1 MFLIKDIKLQNFRS
15 HSFTELKTN
24 HPIICIIGPNGSGKT
39 NILEAIS
46 LITDKKGIRG
56 TLIEDCIKKDSKDK
70 TIISTTVSY
79 EKKDYK
85 IDIIF
90 ELKEDKVK
98 KYLNID
104 NNKLSLI
111 EVFKNINFIW
121 LTPQMDKIMYE
132 GESIKRKFLDK
143 IISNYN
149 LDYKKNLSNFK
160 KLSEERVQLLK
171 ENLDLQ
177 WLSILEKKMI
187 NELWNI
193 FTYRRAFI
201 KDLNNII
208 SKKLNNFLKIKLN
221 IENSY
226 DLDQNISEKDFHTF
240 FENKYFEK
248 REIDQIIKRNSVGP
262 QFDIFEF
269 FNEETKLNSDLCSTG
284 EQKKILISLILAFI
298 LLMKSKNIN
307 SILLF
312 DEIASHIDGKNLEL
326 FFDEIA
332 KIGMQTWYTGNN
344 IQQFQ
349 TIENKAFPQSFL
361 VHQGRLGYPYRN
373 QQGWTARVYAHRV
386 GIVPPSHPAAWRF
399 RFLRAAY
406 LE

>member
-15 HSFTELKTN
+15 HSFTEFKTN

-39 NILEAIS
+39 NVLEAIS
-46 LITDKKGIRG
+46 LISDKKGIRG

-70 TIISTTVSY
+70 TIISTTVNY

-85 IDIIF
+85 VDVIF
-90 ELKEDKVK
+90 EAKEDKIRK
-98 KYLNID
+98 FLNID
-104 NNKLSLI
+104 NNKSSLN
-111 EVFKNINFIW
+111 EVFKDINFIW

-132 GESIKRKFLDK
+132 GDSIKRKFLDK

-149 LDYKKNLSNFK
+149 LGYKKNLSNFK
-160 KLSEERVQLLK
+160 KLSEERIQLLK
-171 ENLDLQ
+171 ENQDLQ
-177 WLSILEKKMI
+177 WLNILEKKMI
-187 NELWNI
+187 DELWSI
-193 FTYRRAFI
+193 FIYRRSFI
-201 KDLNNII
+201 RDVNNVI
-208 SKKLNNFLKIKLN
+208 SNKLNNFLKIKLN
-221 IENSY
+221 IKNSY
-226 DLDQNISEKDFHTF
+226 DLDPNINEKEFYAF
-240 FENKYFEK
+240 FEKKYFEK

-332 KIGMQTWYTGNN
+332 KIGMQTWYTGTN
-344 IQQFQ
+344 IQPFQ
-349 TIENKAFPQSFL
+349 PIENKAFFVKL
-361 VHQGRLGYPYRN
+361 
-373 QQGWTARVYAHRV
+373 
-386 GIVPPSHPAAWRF
+386 
-399 RFLRAAY
+399 
-406 LE
+406 

>member
-39 NILEAIS
+39 NVLEAIS
-46 LITDKKGIRG
+46 LIADKKGIRG
-56 TLIEDCIKKDSKDK
+56 TLLEDCIKKNSKDK

-79 EKKDYK
+79 EKKNYK
-85 IDIIF
+85 VDVIF
-90 ELKEDKVK
+90 ESKEDKIR

-104 NNKLSLI
+104 NNKSSLT
-111 EVFKNINFIW
+111 EVFKDINFIW
-121 LTPQMDKIMYE
+121 LTPQMDKIMHE
-132 GESIKRKFLDK
+132 GDSIKRKFLDK

-149 LDYKKNLSNFK
+149 LDYRKNLNNFK
-160 KLSEERVQLLK
+160 KLSEERIQLLK
-171 ENLDLQ
+171 ENQDLQ
-177 WLSILEKKMI
+177 WMNILEKKMI
-187 NELWNI
+187 DELWSI
-193 FTYRRAFI
+193 FIYRRSFI
-201 KDLNNII
+201 RDVNNVI
-208 SKKLNNFLKIKLN
+208 SNKLNNFLKIKLN
-221 IENSY
+221 IKNSY
-226 DLDQNISEKDFHTF
+226 DLYPNINEKEFYAF
-240 FENKYFEK
+240 FEKKYLEK

-332 KIGMQTWYTGNN
+332 KIGMQTWYTGTN
-344 IQQFQ
+344 IQPFQ
-349 TIENKAFPQSFL
+349 PIENKALFVKL
-361 VHQGRLGYPYRN
+361 
-373 QQGWTARVYAHRV
+373 
-386 GIVPPSHPAAWRF
+386 
-399 RFLRAAY
+399 
-406 LE
+406 